1 MTEPRVTPVHRVVDA
16 HWIGRVPYADA
27 HALQEE
33 LLEARLQGRVG
44 DTVLLLEHP
53 PVLTMGRGAK
63 PANVLLSGEERAA
76 RGIDLHETGRGGD
89 VTYHGPGQLVAYP
102 ILCLSP
108 DREDI
113 RRYVRDLAEVMIALA
128 ADHGVGAGVIAGS
141 SKYVGVWVDRASRGA
156 WSEPALDPG
165 GEPAGDLAKLGAI
178 GVRVSRWCTMHGFA
192 FNVRTN
198 LGDFAS
204 IVPCGIATKGVT
216 SLEALGVAAPALD
229 AVAARAAEHLARVLG
244 ARVRFHGSSSVD
256 TVRSTI
262 AAPAAGDGAVRAE
275 GAP

>member
-1 MTEPRVTPVHRVVDA
+1 MSESRVAPVHRVIDA
-16 HWIGRVPYADA
+16 HWVGRVPYAEA

-33 LLEARLQGRVG
+33 LLESRMQGRVG

-63 PANVLLSGEERAA
+63 PVNVLLSEAQRAA
-76 RGIDLHETGRGGD
+76 QGIGLHETGRGGD

-128 ADHGVGAGVIAGS
+128 AEHGVGAGVVPGS
-141 SKYVGVWVDRASRGA
+141 SKYVGVWVNRG
-156 WSEPALDPG
+156 EPARWHEPELDEA

-192 FNVRTN
+192 FNVRTD
-198 LGDFAS
+198 LAHFGA

-216 SLEALGVAAPALD
+216 SLEALRVEAPAVEV
-229 AVAARAAEHLARVLG
+229 VASRAAAHLANVFG
-244 ARVRFHGSSSVD
+244 ATVRFHEASSVAA
-256 TVRSTI
+256 VRATI
-262 AAPAAGDGAVRAE
+262 APAAVH
-275 GAP
+275 APSTEETSP